1 MAPAASSSPHLRT
14 SCVAECIVIGAN
26 GFLGSS
32 LTDELMRRGHSVTA
46 FDRFS
51 GAPRFASS
59 PTIVSGDFLDRG
71 AVAAAVAGHEIVFHF
86 LSTTTPATA
95 DEHPARD
102 ARDNLAPSIDLFS
115 ACVEAGVRRV
125 VFASTGGAIYGE
137 KAEHLLTEEL
147 TPEPISPYAIG
158 KLAIEGYL
166 AYFRRKHGLES
177 TSFRISNPY
186 GPRQRSLQAQG
197 VIPTFLARAAAG
209 QSVPVWG
216 DGSSV
221 RDYVYVDDAI
231 RMIVDTLDATPQ
243 HPVYNIGSG
252 VGTSLTEL
260 LAIIGDVTGTRP
272 EIEYRPEPATFVHRS
287 VLDTSRYRGEFGAT
301 PVRTLRDG
309 IGSTFREGR
318 GA

>member
-1 MAPAASSSPHLRT
+1 
-14 SCVAECIVIGAN
+14 VADCIVIGAN

-32 LTDELMRRGHSVTA
+32 LTDELVARGHSVTA

-51 GAPRFASS
+51 GVERRFTSDAR
-59 PTIVSGDFLDRG
+59 IVAGDFLDRG
-71 AVAAAVAGHEIVFHF
+71 AVAAAVAGHEFVFHF

-95 DEHPARD
+95 DDEPARD

-115 ACVEAGVRRV
+115 ACVAGGVRRV
-125 VFASTGGAIYGE
+125 VFASTGGSIYGE
-137 KAEHLLTEEL
+137 KTADVLTEDM

-186 GPRQRSLQAQG
+186 GPRQRSNRAQG
-197 VIPTFLARAAAG
+197 VIPTFLEKAATGEA
-209 QSVPVWG
+209 VPVWG

-231 RMIVDTLDATPQ
+231 RMIVDTVDATPA
-243 HPVYNIGSG
+243 HAVYNIGSG

-260 LAIIGDVTGTRP
+260 LAVIGEVTGAHP
-272 EIEYRPEPATFVHRS
+272 AIDYRPEPATFVHRS
-287 VLDTSRYRGEFGAT
+287 VLDTGRYRGEFGPAAA
-301 PVRTLRDG
+301 RTLREG
-309 IGSTFREGR
+309 IGQTWAELGGR